1 MVDSSKYSR
10 LISEDIDSRP
20 SKAILIKKIGS
31 AIFYAISSFLIT
43 VVNKTVLTSWSF
55 PSFWMLSVGQIGAA
69 IIVLL
74 AGRQL
79 RIIKFPAFSLDI
91 PIKIFPLPLV
101 HFGNMMFGL
110 GATQALSLPMFTA
123 IRRISILMTMFL
135 EKIILNVQ
143 TTLVVQFSVW
153 SMIFGALIAAWND
166 LKFSLHG
173 YTYVMIVNVMTAANG
188 VYLKQKLET
197 IDIGKY
203 GIMFYN
209 SVLIFIPAVIGAILT
224 HDLEDAINYPYW
236 TNPMFLLQFICSCI
250 MGFVLMYSNLLCTQY
265 NSALTTSIIGCLK
278 NVSVSYLGMFIGGD
292 YVFSWWNWIGINIS
306 VIGSLVYTYLIFFKD
321 NDKTIEQIEVPK
333 TENV

>member
-1 MVDSSKYSR
+1 MTDSSEYNR
-10 LISEDIDSRP
+10 LIVDEPISRK
-20 SKAILIKKIGS
+20 SRAILLKKIGS
-31 AIFYAISSFLIT
+31 AVFYAISSFLIT

-69 IIVLL
+69 IIILY
-74 AGRQL
+74 AGKQL
-79 RIIKFPAFSLDI
+79 KIIKFPSFSLDI
-91 PIKIFPLPLV
+91 PMKIFPLPLV

-143 TTLVVQFSVW
+143 TSLTIQLSVW

-166 LKFSLHG
+166 LKFSFHG
-173 YTYVMIVNVMTAANG
+173 YSYVMIVNVMTAANG
-188 VYLKQKLET
+188 VYLKQKLDT

-209 SVLIFIPAVIGAILT
+209 SILIFIPALIGAILT
-224 HDLEDAINYPYW
+224 HDFEDAINYPYW
-236 TNPMFLLQFICSCI
+236 ANPLFLFQFVGSCI

-292 YVFSWWNWIGINIS
+292 YVFTWWNCFGINIS

-321 NDKTIEQIEVPK
+321 NEQNYEKNEIQK